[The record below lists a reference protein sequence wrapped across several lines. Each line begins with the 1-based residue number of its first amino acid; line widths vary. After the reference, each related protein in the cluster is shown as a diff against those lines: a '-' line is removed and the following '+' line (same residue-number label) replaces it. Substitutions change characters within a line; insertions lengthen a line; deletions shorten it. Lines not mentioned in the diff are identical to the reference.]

1 VGPATGNA
9 TARAGSRHHAAN
21 PGQGPR
27 FYRPELDALRF
38 CAFLL
43 VFVHHSLLD
52 SVPAGVFGSGSN
64 AARALATILPLVG
77 HVGNF
82 GMSLFFILSA
92 YLITQLLLI
101 ELDRT
106 GGVHVKDFYT
116 RRILRIWPLYFSFLG
131 LSIVLGWIWPN
142 PFHLSGGRI
151 AAFLLLS
158 GNWYVI
164 RHTFDPLTMG
174 ILWSISV
181 EEQYY
186 LLWPGLVLLGRR
198 RKRILLATLVVS
210 LISLVSIALLGRA
223 GCTNLSIWSNSLTQ
237 FFFFATGAQLALYS
251 HSHHIRWSAA
261 LRWLAAACGIAVWFF
276 AVARLGIMRA
286 PDSPLPTLNLLA
298 GYFLVALGTVL
309 IFLAVLDARSTSIP
323 QWLRYLGK
331 ISYGLYVF
339 HMLMLVC
346 AIRLLGKMAHVLGFT
361 GGSLIAVKLTVPLL
375 ALAFTIGLAA
385 ASYRWLE
392 TPFLRLRKRFT
403 IVASRPV

>member
-1 VGPATGNA
+1 MSRSAGHAEDHS
-9 TARAGSRHHAAN
+9 RA
-21 PGQGPR
+21 PR

-52 SVPAGVFGSGSN
+52 NTGEAVFGKNS
-64 AARALATILPLVG
+64 AASRALATVVPLVG

-92 YLITQLLLI
+92 YLITQLLLL

-106 GGVHVKDFYT
+106 GTVHVKDFYT

-131 LSIVLGWIWPN
+131 LSIVLGWIWPD
-142 PFHLSGGRI
+142 PFQVTGGRI
-151 AAFLLLS
+151 AAYLLLS

-164 RHTFDPLTMG
+164 KHTFGPMSMN

-181 EEQYY
+181 EEQFY
-186 LLWPGLVLLGRR
+186 LLWPGLVFFGRQR
-198 RKRILLATLVVS
+198 SRILLATLAVSVV
-210 LISLVSIALLGRA
+210 SLVSIALLGHA
-223 GCTNLSIWSNSLTQ
+223 GCTNLSVWFNSLSQ
-237 FFFFATGAQLALYS
+237 FLFFATGAQLALYS
-251 HSHHIRWSAA
+251 HTHKIRWSGA
-261 LRWLAAACGIAVWFF
+261 LRALAVAGGLVCWFF
-276 AVARLGIMRA
+276 AVGRLGIMLHLE
-286 PDSPLPTLNLLA
+286 SPVPTLDLVAGYLLA
-298 GYFLVALGTVL
+298 ALGTVL
-309 IFLAVLDARSTSIP
+309 VFLAAVDLDRPVP

-339 HMLMLVC
+339 HMLMLTC
-346 AIRLLGKMAHVLGFT
+346 TMWLLARMAHGLGFH
-361 GGSLIAVKLTVPLL
+361 GRSLIAVKMMVPLA

-403 IVASRPV
+403 IVASRPI